1 MKTSHEP
8 PDSEEFHKIFM
19 NFINFY
25 KFHKF
30 FMNLENIM
38 KILTYFF
45 CEKNPLHVF
54 F

>member
-1 MKTSHEP
+1 MKIHKIFMKTSHEP
-8 PDSEEFHKIFM
+8 PDSEDFHNIFM
-19 NFINFY
+19 KSINFY

-45 CEKNPLHVF
+45 R
-54 F
+54 